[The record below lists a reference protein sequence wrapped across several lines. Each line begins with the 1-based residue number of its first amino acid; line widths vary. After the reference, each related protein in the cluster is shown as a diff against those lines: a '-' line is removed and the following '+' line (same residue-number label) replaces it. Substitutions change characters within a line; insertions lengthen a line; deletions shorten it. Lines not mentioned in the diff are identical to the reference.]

1 MTDATVRV
9 AIAGSGCVLPTGWG
23 VEGFWSA
30 AREGR
35 SAISP
40 LNSSLF
46 RSERVTAFG
55 HIADRDHQRSRQ
67 DVAQNLQRY
76 CPPAVIWGVSAVRQ
90 ALAEAELEPG
100 RDNVRFGL
108 YCCQGGYTHP
118 SLASYGELLHECQ
131 TESGADMQRLAKRV
145 LQERA
150 LDPFLVLKSLSNGLL
165 GVVSLALKLECE
177 CNAYMQG
184 VAGNL
189 AALREACAALQSGRI
204 DAAIVVGAGSELD
217 PLALA
222 ALAEAGVIST
232 DGSPSLR
239 AFDRQGRGGIAGEG
253 AAALVLRR
261 ADDLPAGP
269 QACLTALFAHPRLD
283 SLSLPDKQVDLLIS
297 SATGDPHKDADLAR
311 TLARTG
317 AAHITSSTPLTGML
331 SGAPSLVDLIFAR
344 LALQAQSIP
353 PVSGLEQPL
362 DAHLPFVIGGPRDAV
377 LHDCLVINRDDN
389 GFSAGYQLEF
399 HAAD

>member
-1 MTDATVRV
+1 MTDTTVRV

-23 VEGFWSA
+23 VEGFWSS
-30 AREGR
+30 ARGGR

-46 RSERVTAFG
+46 HSERVIAFG

-222 ALAEAGVIST
+222 ALAEAG
-232 DGSPSLR
+232 
-239 AFDRQGRGGIAGEG
+239 
-253 AAALVLRR
+253 
-261 ADDLPAGP
+261 
-269 QACLTALFAHPRLD
+269 
-283 SLSLPDKQVDLLIS
+283 
-297 SATGDPHKDADLAR
+297 
-311 TLARTG
+311 
-317 AAHITSSTPLTGML
+317 
-331 SGAPSLVDLIFAR
+331 
-344 LALQAQSIP
+344 
-353 PVSGLEQPL
+353 
-362 DAHLPFVIGGPRDAV
+362 
-377 LHDCLVINRDDN
+377 
-389 GFSAGYQLEF
+389 
-399 HAAD
+399 

>member
-1 MTDATVRV
+1 MTDASVRV

-23 VEGFWSA
+23 VEGLWSA

-46 RSERVTAFG
+46 HSERVVAFG

-90 ALAEAELEPG
+90 ALAEAGLESTTEG
-100 RDNVRFGL
+100 VRFGL

-131 TESGADMQRLAKRV
+131 TDNGADMRRLAQRV

-189 AALREACAALQSGRI
+189 AALREACAALHSGRI

-261 ADDLPAGP
+261 VDDLPAGP
-269 QACLTALFAHPRLD
+269 QTSLTALFAHPRLD
-283 SLSLPDKQVDLLIS
+283 SLSLPDKQVNLLIS
-297 SATGDPHKDADLAR
+297 SATGDPQKDADLSR

-317 AAHITSSTPLTGML
+317 AAHITSSTPLTGLL

-344 LALQAQSIP
+344 QALQAQSIP
-353 PVSGLEQPL
+353 PVSGLERPV
-362 DAHLPFVIGGPRDAV
+362 DGHLPFVIGGPRDAV

>member
-1 MTDATVRV
+1 MTDATVQV
-9 AIAGSGCVLPTGWG
+9 AIAGSGCVLPSGWG
-23 VEGFWSA
+23 VERFWSA
-30 AREGR
+30 ALEGR
-35 SAISP
+35 SAISALQSP
-40 LNSSLF
+40 LF
-46 RSERVTAFG
+46 YSERVAAFG
-55 HIADRDHQRSRQ
+55 HVAEDDHQRSRQ

-90 ALAEAELEPG
+90 ALAEAGLEPG
-100 RDNVRFGL
+100 RDDVRFGL

-118 SLASYGELLHECQ
+118 SFASYGELLHECQ
-131 TESGADMQRLAKRV
+131 TGSGADMQRLAKRV

-177 CNAYMQG
+177 SNAYMQG

-222 ALAEAGVIST
+222 ALAEAGVIGT
-232 DGSPSLR
+232 DGSQNLH
-239 AFDRQGRGGIAGEG
+239 AFDRRGRGGIAGEG

-261 ADDLPAGP
+261 AGDLPARP
-269 QACLTALFAHPRLD
+269 QTCLTALFAHPRLD
-283 SLSLPDKQVDLLIS
+283 SLSLPDKQVDLLIG
-297 SATGDPHKDADLAR
+297 SATGDPYKDADLAR
-311 TLARTG
+311 ALARAG
-317 AAHITSSTPLTGML
+317 AAHITSSTALTGIL
-331 SGAPSLVDLIFAR
+331 SGAPSLVDLILAR
-344 LALQAQSIP
+344 QALQAQSIP
-353 PVSGLEQPL
+353 PVCDLQQPV
-362 DAHLPFVIGGPRDAV
+362 DVHLPFVSGGPRHAA

-389 GFSAGYQLEF
+389 GFSAGYQLQF

>member
-23 VEGFWSA
+23 VEGFWAA

-261 ADDLPAGP
+261 ADDLPGGP

>member
-1 MTDATVRV
+1 MTSATARI

-23 VEGFWSA
+23 VEGFWAA

-35 SAISP
+35 SAIGP
-40 LNSSLF
+40 LQTPLF
-46 RSERVTAFG
+46 HSERIAAFG
-55 HIADRDHQRSRQ
+55 QIDDATHQRSRQ

-90 ALAEAELEPG
+90 ALAEAGVEPG
-100 RDNVRFGL
+100 QDCLRYGL

-118 SLASYGELLHECQ
+118 SVASYGELLQ
-131 TESGADMQRLAKRV
+131 ESRTDSAADMNRLARQV

-189 AALREACAALQSGRI
+189 AALRQAHSALQSGRI
-204 DAAIVVGAGSELD
+204 DVAIVVGAGSELD
-217 PLALA
+217 PLALST
-222 ALAEAGVIST
+222 LAEAGVIST
-232 DGSPSLR
+232 DGSQQML
-239 AFDRQGRGGIAGEG
+239 AFDRQGSGGIAGEG

-261 ADDLPAGP
+261 AADLPPGS
-269 QACLTALFAHPRLD
+269 QTCLSALFAHPRLD
-283 SLSLPDKQVDLLIS
+283 AMSLPDKQVDLLIS
-297 SATGDPHKDADLAR
+297 SATGTAHKDADLAR

-317 AAHITSSTPLTGML
+317 AAHITSSTALTGIL
-331 SGAPSLVDLIFAR
+331 SGAPSLVDLILAR
-344 LALQAQSIP
+344 QMLQAQSIAP
-353 PVSGLEQPL
+353 IAGLTQPV
-362 DAHLPFVIGGPRDAV
+362 DTHLPFVSGEPRDAV

-389 GFSAGYQLEF
+389 GFSACYQLDLL
-399 HAAD
+399 ADD

>member
-23 VEGFWSA
+23 VEGFCSA

-46 RSERVTAFG
+46 HSERVIAFG

-67 DVAQNLQRY
+67 DIAQNLQRY

-90 ALAEAELEPG
+90 ALAEAGLEPG
-100 RDNVRFGL
+100 RDSVRFGL

-131 TESGADMQRLAKRV
+131 TETGADMQRLAKRV

-232 DGSPSLR
+232 DASQSLR
-239 AFDRQGRGGIAGEG
+239 AFDRQGSGGIAGEG

-261 ADDLPAGP
+261 ADDVPAGP
-269 QACLTALFAHPRLD
+269 QTCLTALFAHPRLD
-283 SLSLPDKQVDLLIS
+283 SLNLPDKQVDLLIS

-317 AAHITSSTPLTGML
+317 AAHITSSTPLTGIL

-344 LALQAQSIP
+344 QALQAQSIP

>member
-1 MTDATVRV
+1 
-9 AIAGSGCVLPTGWG
+9 
-23 VEGFWSA
+23 
-30 AREGR
+30 
-35 SAISP
+35 
-40 LNSSLF
+40 
-46 RSERVTAFG
+46 
-55 HIADRDHQRSRQ
+55 
-67 DVAQNLQRY
+67 
-76 CPPAVIWGVSAVRQ
+76 VRQ
-90 ALAEAELEPG
+90 ALAEAGLEPG

-131 TESGADMQRLAKRV
+131 TETGADMQRLAKRV

-232 DGSPSLR
+232 DASQSLR
-239 AFDRQGRGGIAGEG
+239 AFDRQGSGGIAGEG

-269 QACLTALFAHPRLD
+269 QTCLTALFAHPRLD
-283 SLSLPDKQVDLLIS
+283 SLNLPDKQVDLLIS

-317 AAHITSSTPLTGML
+317 AAHITSSTPLTGIL

-344 LALQAQSIP
+344 QALQAQSIP

>member
-23 VEGFWSA
+23 VEGFWAA

-239 AFDRQGRGGIAGEG
+239 AFDPQGRGGIAGEG

-261 ADDLPAGP
+261 ADDLPGGP

>member
-1 MTDATVRV
+1 MTDTTVRV

-23 VEGFWSA
+23 VEGFWSS
-30 AREGR
+30 ARGGR

-46 RSERVTAFG
+46 HSERVIAFG

-131 TESGADMQRLAKRV
+131 TETGADMQRLAKRV

-261 ADDLPAGP
+261 ADDLPVGP
-269 QACLTALFAHPRLD
+269 QTCLTALFAHPRLD

-317 AAHITSSTPLTGML
+317 AAHITSSTPLTGIL

-344 LALQAQSIP
+344 QALQAQSIP

>member
-1 MTDATVRV
+1 MTNVTARI
-9 AIAGSGCVLPTGWG
+9 AIAGSGCVLPSGWG
-23 VEGFWSA
+23 VERFWSA

-40 LNSSLF
+40 LHSPLF
-46 RSERVTAFG
+46 YSERVTAFG
-55 HIADRDHQRSRQ
+55 HVADDDHQRSRQ

-90 ALAEAELEPG
+90 ALAEAGLEPG
-100 RDNVRFGL
+100 ADGVRFGL

-118 SLASYGELLHECQ
+118 SIASYGELLQECQ
-131 TESGADMQRLAKRV
+131 TEGGADMRRLAQRV

-177 CNAYMQG
+177 SNAYMQG

-222 ALAEAGVIST
+222 ALAEAGVISS
-232 DGSPSLR
+232 DGSQSLR
-239 AFDRQGRGGIAGEG
+239 AFDRQGTGGIAGEG

-269 QACLTALFAHPRLD
+269 KTCLTALFAHPRLD
-283 SLSLPDKQVDLLIS
+283 SLNLPDKQVDLLIS
-297 SATGDPHKDADLAR
+297 SATGDPQKDTSLAR
-311 TLARTG
+311 TLARAG
-317 AAHITSSTPLTGML
+317 AVHITSSTPLTGIL
-331 SGAPSLVDLIFAR
+331 SGAPSLVDLILAR
-344 LALQAQSIP
+344 QTLHAQSIT
-353 PVSGLEQPL
+353 PVIGLQQSV
-362 DAHLPFVIGGPRDAV
+362 DAHLPFVTGEPRDAV

-389 GFSAGYQLEF
+389 GFSACYQLEF
-399 HAAD
+399 RAAD

>member
-1 MTDATVRV
+1 MTNATARI
-9 AIAGSGCVLPTGWG
+9 AIAGSGCVLPSGWG
-23 VEGFWSA
+23 VERFWSA

-35 SAISP
+35 SAIAPLQSP
-40 LNSSLF
+40 LF
-46 RSERVTAFG
+46 RSERIAAFG
-55 HIADRDHQRSRQ
+55 QIDDATHQRSRQ

-76 CPPAVIWGVSAVRQ
+76 CPPAVIWGVSAARQ
-90 ALAEAELEPG
+90 ALAEAAVEPG
-100 RDNVRFGL
+100 QDGLRYGL

-118 SLASYGELLHECQ
+118 SVASYGELLHECQ
-131 TESGADMQRLAKRV
+131 TDGGADMRRLAQRV

-189 AALREACAALQSGRI
+189 SALRQAHSALQSGRI
-204 DAAIVVGAGSELD
+204 DVAIVVGAGSELD

-232 DGSPSLR
+232 DGSQQMR
-239 AFDRQGRGGIAGEG
+239 AFDRQGTGAIAGEG

-261 ADDLPAGP
+261 ADDLPSGP
-269 QACLTALFAHPRLD
+269 QTCLSALFAHPRLD
-283 SLSLPDKQVDLLIS
+283 SLSLPDQQTDLLIS

-311 TLARTG
+311 ALTRTG
-317 AAHITSSTPLTGML
+317 AAHITSGTALTGIL
-331 SGAPSLVDLIFAR
+331 SGAPSLVDLILAR
-344 LALQAQSIP
+344 QTLQAQSITP
-353 PVSGLEQPL
+353 IAGLVQPV
-362 DAHLPFVIGGPRDAV
+362 DAHLPFVLDAPRDAV

-389 GFSAGYQLEF
+389 GFSACYQLDF
-399 HAAD
+399 QAAD

>member
-1 MTDATVRV
+1 MSNASARI
-9 AIAGSGCVLPTGWG
+9 AITGSGCVLPTGWG

-40 LNSSLF
+40 LSSSLF
-46 RSERVTAFG
+46 HSERVIAFG

-90 ALAEAELEPG
+90 ALAEAGLEPG
-100 RDNVRFGL
+100 RDNVRFGI

-269 QACLTALFAHPRLD
+269 QTRLTALFAHPRLD
-283 SLSLPDKQVDLLIS
+283 SLNLPDKQVDLLIS

-317 AAHITSSTPLTGML
+317 AAHITSSTPLTGIL

-344 LALQAQSIP
+344 QALQAQSIP
-353 PVSGLEQPL
+353 PVSGLQQPL

>member
-40 LNSSLF
+40 LSSSLF
-46 RSERVTAFG
+46 HSERVIAFG
-55 HIADRDHQRSRQ
+55 HVADRDHQRSRQ

-90 ALAEAELEPG
+90 ALTEAGLEPG

-131 TESGADMQRLAKRV
+131 TETGADMQRLAKRV

-177 CNAYMQG
+177 SNAYMQG

-189 AALREACAALQSGRI
+189 AALREACAALQNGRV

-232 DGSPSLR
+232 DGSQSLR
-239 AFDRQGRGGIAGEG
+239 AFDSQGRGGIAGEG

-269 QACLTALFAHPRLD
+269 QTCLTTLFAHPRLD
-283 SLSLPDKQVDLLIS
+283 SLNLPDKQVDLLIS

-317 AAHITSSTPLTGML
+317 AAHITSSTSLTGIL

-344 LALQAQSIP
+344 QALQAQSIP